1 MTELFVKKLAD
12 FVIKRRLLVLLII
25 IGITG
30 FFGYRMRTLTLSTNF
45 NELLPQTHEYIKV
58 HNDFRKTFG
67 GANFLVI
74 MISVKDGDIFNKD
87 TLGKIRY
94 ITNELEAIPGID
106 RYKIISLASRKLKN
120 PKITSWGIEAT
131 SIMWPEA
138 PKTNEEMQKLKQ
150 AIYSNEAYY
159 GSYVSLDSK
168 KSLIYADFFEDAAL
182 DYSRITNELERLR
195 AKVEDANTT
204 LSIVG
209 HPMHLGVVAN
219 MIDTMNYIM
228 GATLII
234 IPILLFMAYRSFW
247 AILIVPLAAVVSG
260 IWGLGFMAIMG
271 YNLDPL
277 VFVLPFLISLMAF
290 RHSHQLYNRYYEEYI
305 KTGNAL
311 ASVRV
316 IIEQMFLPGLTSI
329 ITDAFGIAIIA
340 ITPVPVLQHIAVAGA
355 FWSVVTVIVG
365 LILTPVLLTYVPVS
379 PKLLKHIE
387 HIRLQN
393 EQRKGWENKFADWLA
408 PWIVGK
414 GRYIVIIVCI
424 IITCFSYYW
433 SEQLI
438 VGDAEVGSN
447 LLYPSSRYNQDSVR
461 INQNLPLINPL
472 YIMLEGEKQRSLT
485 QPQSLADVK
494 KFSYY
499 MMKNSGAA
507 GFQNLISPIMAM
519 PQKMHEDDPKW
530 MGMAEDP
537 VSANAYLIGLL
548 QSGDPGDMNKFVDP
562 KIMQTNLVL
571 FFTDK
576 TGPTIKRA
584 IDAAKQYING
594 LAKLP
599 EGFKYRLAGG
609 VIGTEAAINEVV
621 WDKQLQ
627 TLFIALLGVFVFC
640 TIEFKSFKAGLI
652 LTIPLAISNWMAY
665 AYMALNQIGLSIS
678 TLPVSAA
685 GIGMGVDYGIY
696 LLARMEEEKSKD
708 PSITFEEALM
718 RTIRSYSKSIIAIA
732 GTLVMGLLVWT
743 LSGLKF
749 QAQMGLM
756 LAVILFLNCLGA
768 VFLVPVLTLLFRP
781 KFLLKAGQVPEK

>member
-12 FVIKRRLLVLLII
+12 FVITRRLLVLLII

-45 NELLPQTHEYIKV
+45 NELLPQTHEYIKI

-74 MISVKDGDIFNKD
+74 MISVKEGDIFNQQ
-87 TLGKIRY
+87 TLEKIRY
-94 ITNELEAIPGID
+94 ITNELEKLPGID
-106 RYKIISLASRKLKN
+106 RYKIVSLASRKLKN
-120 PKITSWGIEAT
+120 PKITSWGIEST
-131 SIMWPEA
+131 SLMWPEV
-138 PKTNEEMQKLKQ
+138 PKTDAEMQKLKQ
-150 AIYSNEAYY
+150 AVYSNEAYY

-168 KSLIYADFFEDAAL
+168 KSLIYADFFEDEAL
-182 DYSRITNELERLR
+182 DYSRITRELERLR
-195 AKVEDANTT
+195 AATEDDNTI

-209 HPMHLGVVAN
+209 HPMHLGVVAS
-219 MIDTMNYIM
+219 MINTMNYIM
-228 GATLII
+228 GATLVI
-234 IPILLFMAYRSFW
+234 IPILLFMAYRSLW

-305 KTGNAL
+305 RTGNAL

-316 IIEQMFLPGLTSI
+316 IIEQMFLPGVTSI

-355 FWSVVTVIVG
+355 FWSIVTVIIG

-379 PKLLKHIE
+379 PKLLKHME
-387 HIRLQN
+387 HLRLQD
-393 EQRKGWENKFADWLA
+393 EQRKGWENKFADWFA

-414 GRYIVIIVCI
+414 GRYIVVAVSIL
-424 IITCFSYYW
+424 ITCFSYYW
-433 SEQLI
+433 SEKLI

-485 QPQSLADVK
+485 EPQSLVDLK

-519 PQKMHEDDPKW
+519 PQKLHEDDPKW

-571 FFTDK
+571 FYTDK

-584 IDAAKQYING
+584 IDTAKKYINS

-627 TLFIALLGVFVFC
+627 TLFLALLGVFIFC

-696 LLARMEEEKSKD
+696 LLARMEEEKTKD

-732 GTLVMGLLVWT
+732 GTLVIGLLVWT

-768 VFLVPVLTLLFRP
+768 VFLVPVLILLFKP
-781 KFLLKAGQVPEK
+781 KFLVKAGQAVKK

>member
-1 MTELFVKKLAD
+1 MTALLVKKLAD

-30 FFGYRMRTLTLSTNF
+30 YFGYQMRALTLSTNF
-45 NELLPQTHEYIKV
+45 NELLPQTHEYIKM

-94 ITNELEAIPGID
+94 LTSELETLPGVD
-106 RYKIISLASRKLKN
+106 RYKIISIASRKLKN
-120 PKITSWGIEAT
+120 PKITSWGIEST
-131 SIMWPEA
+131 SLMWPDV
-138 PKTNEEMQKLKQ
+138 PKTDEEMQKLKQ

-195 AKVEDANTT
+195 AKVEDANTS

-311 ASVRV
+311 AGVRV

-340 ITPVPVLQHIAVAGA
+340 ITPVPVLQHIAIAGA

-414 GRYIVIIVCI
+414 GRYIVIAASIV
-424 IITCFSYYW
+424 ITCFSYYW

-485 QPQSLADVK
+485 QPQSLVDVK
-494 KFSYY
+494 NFSYY
-499 MMKNSGAA
+499 MMKKSGAA

-519 PQKMHEDDPKW
+519 PQKLHEDDPKW

-571 FFTDK
+571 FYTDK

-627 TLFIALLGVFVFC
+627 TLFIALLGVFIFC

-696 LLARMEEEKSKD
+696 LLARMEEEKTKD
-708 PSITFEEALM
+708 PSISFEEALM

-732 GTLVMGLLVWT
+732 GTLVIGLLVWT

-768 VFLVPVLTLLFRP
+768 VFLVPVLILLFKP
-781 KFLLKAGQVPEK
+781 KFLVKAGQPAEK

>member
-1 MTELFVKKLAD
+1 MSDLLMKRLAD
-12 FVIKRRLLVLLII
+12 FIIKRRLLVLLII
-25 IGITG
+25 AAITV
-30 FFGYRMRTLTLSTNF
+30 FFADKLRSLTLSTNF
-45 NELLPQTHEYIKV
+45 NELLPQTHEYIKF

-74 MISVKDGDIFNKD
+74 MISVKEGDIFNRD
-87 TLGKIRY
+87 TLEKIRY

-106 RYKIISLASRKLKN
+106 RYKIISIASRKLKS

-131 SIMWPEA
+131 SLMWPEV
-138 PKTNEEMQKLKQ
+138 PKTDQEMRKLKQ

-168 KSLIYADFFEDAAL
+168 KSLIYADFFEDEAL
-182 DYSRITNELERLR
+182 DYSRITKELERLR
-195 AKVEDANTT
+195 AATEDENTT

-219 MIDTMNYIM
+219 MTNTMNFIM
-228 GATLII
+228 GATLVI
-234 IPILLFMAYRSFW
+234 IPILLFLAYRSFW

-305 KTGNAL
+305 KNRDAL
-311 ASVRV
+311 AGVRT
-316 IIEQMFLPGLTSI
+316 IIEQMFLPGVTSI
-329 ITDAFGIAIIA
+329 MTDAFGIAIIA

-355 FWSVVTVIVG
+355 FWSIITVIVG

-379 PKLLKHIE
+379 PKLLRHIE
-387 HIRLQN
+387 HVRLKD
-393 EQRKGWENKFADWLA
+393 EQRIGWENRFADWLA

-414 GRYIVIIVCI
+414 GRYIVIVISVL
-424 IITCFSYYW
+424 ITCFSYYW

-485 QPQSLADVK
+485 QPQSLVDLK
-494 KFSYY
+494 NFSYY
-499 MMKNSGAA
+499 MMKHSGAA

-519 PQKMHEDDPKW
+519 PQKLHEDDPKW

-537 VSANAYLIGLL
+537 VSANAFLIGLL

-571 FFTDK
+571 FYTDK

-584 IDAAKQYING
+584 IDTAKQYISG

-599 EGFKYRLAGG
+599 EGFRYRLAGG

-621 WDKQLQ
+621 WDKQMQ
-627 TLFIALLGVFVFC
+627 TLFLALLGVFFFC
-640 TIEFKSFKAGLI
+640 TLEFKSFKAGLI
-652 LTIPLAISNWMAY
+652 LTIPLVISNWMAY
-665 AYMALNQIGLSIS
+665 AYMAINQIGLSIS

-696 LLARMEEEKSKD
+696 LLARAAEEKNND
-708 PSITFEEALM
+708 PAITLEEALM

-732 GTLVMGLLVWT
+732 GTLVLGLLVWT

-768 VFLVPVLTLLFRP
+768 VFLVPVLILLFKP
-781 KFLLKAGQVPEK
+781 KFLLKAEKLQKK